1 MARKIWKGNEAV
13 AAAAIK
19 GGCNFYAG
27 YPITPQNEVMELLSW
42 KLPESGG
49 VFVQAES
56 ELGAIN
62 MVKGASVAGARALTA
77 TSAPGLALMQ
87 EGIGSM
93 CTCRVPGVIVD
104 MQRAV
109 DFVNPG
115 QYDYNIATKALG
127 HSGLHALVYAAS
139 TVQEMMEV
147 TIMAFQKA
155 EQYRTPV
162 YLLFDGMLGQMMEQA
177 ELPECMSE
185 LPERDWTVG
194 PNPNYERKPRF
205 IMDSPAMKLKGTAG
219 FDANEKKLLDL
230 DTMFQ
235 AWEDTEVQYQEYKM
249 DDAQYVVTAYGSSAR
264 IAKDAVDQMRWEGWK
279 VGMFQ
284 PVSLFPFPKKQ
295 YRTFAKRGIK
305 GVTTVEM
312 TPISQFHDDVCL
324 SVGSDIPVVRYHRCG
339 ANIVLPS
346 EIIAAV
352 KGLAAREESN

>member
-13 AAAAIK
+13 AEAAILA
-19 GGCNFYAG
+19 GCNFYAG

-87 EGIGSM
+87 EGIASM
-93 CTCRVPGVIVD
+93 CTGRIPCVLVD

-115 QYDYNIATKALG
+115 QYDYNIATKAVG
-127 HSGLHALVYAAS
+127 HSGLHTLVYSAS
-139 TVQEMMEV
+139 SIQEMIEV

-177 ELPECMSE
+177 ELPETVPP
-185 LPERDWTVG
+185 LPERNWTAG
-194 PNPNYERKPRF
+194 PNPGHARPPRF
-205 IMDSPAMKLKGTAG
+205 FMDSPAMMLKGTAG
-219 FDANEKKLLDL
+219 FDANEKKLHGLDAL
-230 DTMFQ
+230 FQ
-235 AWEDTEVQYQEYKM
+235 EWEETEVLYHESFM
-249 DDAQYVVTAYGSSAR
+249 EDAEYVVTAYGSSAR
-264 IAKDAVDQMRWEGWK
+264 IAMDAVKEMRAEGLK
-279 VGMFQ
+279 VGLFT
-284 PVSLFPFPKKQ
+284 PISLFPFPKKQ
-295 YRTFAKRGIK
+295 YRAFKERGIK
-305 GVTTVEM
+305 GVVTAEIS
-312 TPISQFHDDVCL
+312 PIAQFHDDVCL
-324 SVGSDIPVVRYHRCG
+324 YVGRDMPVIRYNRCG
-339 ANIVLPS
+339 GNILASS
-346 EIIAAV
+346 EIVACTKQLI
-352 KGLAAREESN
+352 G

>member
-13 AAAAIK
+13 AAAAIQA
-19 GGCNFYAG
+19 GCDFYAG

-49 VFVQAES
+49 TFVQAES

-62 MVKGASVAGARALTA
+62 MVKGAAVAGARALTA

-87 EGIGSM
+87 EGIASM
-93 CTCRVPGVIVD
+93 CTCRVPAVLVD

-127 HSGLHALVYAAS
+127 HSGLHALVYTAS
-139 TVQEMMEV
+139 SIQEMMEV

-177 ELPECMSE
+177 ELPEHVPA

-194 PNPNYERKPRF
+194 PNPDYARKPRF
-205 IMDSPAMKLKGTAG
+205 IMDSPAMKIKGTAG
-219 FDANEKKLLDL
+219 FDANEEKLKNLDAL
-230 DTMFQ
+230 FESWT
-235 AWEDTEVQYQEYKM
+235 ETEVIYKEYFM
-249 DDAQYVVTAYGSSAR
+249 EDAEYVVTAYGSSAR
-264 IAKDAVDQMRWEGWK
+264 IALDAVKELRADGK
-279 VGMFQ
+279 HVGLFQ
-284 PVSLFPFPKKQ
+284 PVSLFPSPQKQ
-295 YRTFAKRGIK
+295 YAAFKTKGIK
-305 GVTTVEM
+305 GVVTAEM
-312 TPISQFHDDVCL
+312 SPISQFHNDVCL
-324 SVGSDIPVVRYHRCG
+324 YVGDSLPVVRYSRCG
-339 ANIVLPS
+339 GNIVAPS

-352 KGLAAREESN
+352 KSMMG